1 MSTISINLSSEI
13 EDFLGKIAK
22 EKMTDKANIIQQAIY
37 DMIEDYQDV
46 RKIENAIKDNENK
59 KYITLAEIKKE
70 NNVQC

>member
-70 NNVQC
+70 NNV